1 VSEKKRTGLGAN
13 AFFKQ
18 NQPADDQSS
27 TGEPASPRTD
37 KATQPAVPPKPKKVR
52 TTVTMYEN
60 TLASMEFLK
69 IEARK
74 QGIKAT
80 LSDILEEAI
89 TTLMEK
95 KKLQLK

>member
-1 VSEKKRTGLGAN
+1 MSEKKRTGLGAN

-18 NQPADDQSS
+18 NQPADGQNA
-27 TGEPASPRTD
+27 TAEPVTPKAGESA
-37 KATQPAVPPKPKKVR
+37 QPAAPAKPKKVR
-52 TTVTMYEN
+52 TTVTMYEK
-60 TLASMEFLK
+60 TLASMELLK

-80 LSDILEEAI
+80 LSDVLEEAI

-95 KKLQLK
+95 KKLELK